1 MHGQSAAR
9 LIVHGP
15 FRIELADGTRVD
27 LRSRKGQALL
37 AMLATSPSGDRTR
50 AWLQDHLWG
59 SRGREQAQ
67 GSLRNEILQ
76 INRLLACHGLP
87 PLAVTRDRVG
97 LDRARLRL
105 EPQPGTF
112 LEGVDIPGEESFEDW
127 LRDMRAAPAPAAAA
141 AEPSTGAA
149 LVGLPT
155 TPALVVL
162 PFANATGDPGADYLA
177 VGIADELLHRLSRL
191 RWLMV
196 ITPGVRPAVVETDIE
211 AGQRLGARY
220 VLTGRLARHDSGFRL
235 SPRLLDTATGQMVW
249 AETFSAP
256 APQAADA
263 LDGIVDRMVALLDD
277 RIDAAEQVRVARLPS
292 ASLAAHDLI
301 WRGRWY
307 QNRLTR
313 ADIETAGDYFER
325 ARSEAPESSLV
336 LVELGQNLAYRL
348 WIARE
353 PAPTY
358 QGIRRIAEQ
367 AIRLDP
373 EDARAHML
381 LGIADMWL
389 RRVDLAEA
397 MLTRAITLNP
407 NLPIAHEQLATLYN
421 LCGRPEAAIA
431 PMHRSLAHSPAD
443 FRLFYK
449 HAELAL
455 SHLLL
460 GSPDKALDHATQS
473 ISIRR
478 GYWYAHVMRINA
490 LVRLGRQA
498 EACAARTDLEEAR
511 PGFNLSY
518 IEWIPFIDPALNKML
533 AEGLDRARG

>member
-15 FRIELADGTRVD
+15 FRIERADGTRID

-76 INRLLACHGLP
+76 INRLLQRHDLP
-87 PLAVTRDRVG
+87 PLIVTRDRVG
-97 LDRARLRL
+97 LDRSRIRL
-105 EPQPGTF
+105 EPASGTF
-112 LEGVDIPGEESFEDW
+112 LEGVDIAGEDQFEDW
-127 LRDMRAAPAPAAAA
+127 LREMRTGTAPVSPVTVPAPPASV
-141 AEPSTGAA
+141 EPPA
-149 LVGLPT
+149 T
-155 TPALVVL
+155 TAIVVL
-162 PFANATGDPGADYLA
+162 PFANATGDPGSDYLA
-177 VGIADELLHRLSRL
+177 VGVADELQHRLSRL

-196 ITPGVRPAVVETDIE
+196 ITPGLRPAAAETDLE

-220 VLTGRLARHDSGFRL
+220 VLTGRLARHDPGFRL
-235 SPRLLDTATGQMVW
+235 SPRLLDTATSQMVW
-249 AETFSAP
+249 AETFTVP
-256 APQAADA
+256 APQASDA
-263 LDGIVDRMVALLDD
+263 LNGIVDRMVALLDD
-277 RIDAAEQVRVARLPS
+277 RIDAAEQARAARLP
-292 ASLAAHDLI
+292 ASTLAVHDLI
-301 WRGRWY
+301 WRGRWH
-307 QNRLTR
+307 QNRLTL
-313 ADIETAGDYFER
+313 ADIETAADYFDR
-325 ARSEAPESSLV
+325 ARAEAPDSSLA
-336 LVELGQNLAYRL
+336 LVEFGQNLAYRL

-358 QGIRRIAEQ
+358 QAIRRLAEQ

-381 LGIADMWL
+381 VGIAEMWL
-389 RRVDLAEA
+389 RRVDLAETIL
-397 MLTRAITLNP
+397 MRAISLNP
-407 NLPIAHEQLATLYN
+407 NLPMAHEQLATLFN
-421 LCGRPEAAIA
+421 LSGRPGAAIA
-431 PMHRSLAHSPAD
+431 PMHRSLALSPAD

-460 GSPDKALDHATQS
+460 DAPDRALDHATQS
-473 ISIRR
+473 ITLRR

-490 LVRLGRQA
+490 LVRLGRGI
-498 EACAARTDLEEAR
+498 EAAAALADLKDAR
-511 PGFNLSY
+511 PGFSPSH
-518 IEWIPFIDPALNKML
+518 IDWIPFVDPALNRML
-533 AEGLDRARG
+533 AEGLTRAKG